1 MPCKTFHRRLI
12 AHTYAYQNIEQLVI
26 VWRVCA
32 VWWLQRIDFSKR
44 GIDGFDFGR
53 YNRTPLAGLENL
65 LPNR

>member
-1 MPCKTFHRRLI
+1 MC
-12 AHTYAYQNIEQLVI
+12 
-26 VWRVCA
+26 VCA
-32 VWWLQRIDFSKR
+32 VSWLQRIDFSKR